1 VFRGAYGTANSIL
14 VKDLVVGD
22 IIQLGQGD
30 RVPADCIVLDE
41 IHLTIDQSIYSRK
54 DTDKNVKKGES

>member
-22 IIQLGQGD
+22 VIQLGQGD